1 MFCFQS
7 ELYVCTPV
15 KIDYTKTYFITGFQ
29 PNASM
34 NTAHH
39 MLLYGCGTPGS
50 DKPIWNCGEM
60 ANSDVSDDLEQHG
73 PCGAT
78 SQVCGSLY
86 SMQTE

>member
-1 MFCFQS
+1 
-7 ELYVCTPV
+7 
-15 KIDYTKTYFITGFQ
+15 
-29 PNASM
+29 M

-60 ANSDVSDDLEQHG
+60 ASSDVSDGLEQHG

-78 SQVCGSLY
+78 SQVDIDFFINKTSFLKINNFR
-86 SMQTE
+86 